1 MTSGQSGFWVAGIGD
16 AAATSTPMMTP
27 DRSDAEDVAVTD
39 SAPLAGMTAEVRTAS
54 QLWSVPFVAA
64 TVCSVVHPD
73 GARDWEAAGVC
84 SVVRPAGAS
93 AGDAA
98 VLSPQTAAMVNAL
111 AAGAG
116 SARVREA
123 DRAA

>member
-1 MTSGQSGFWVAGIGD
+1 MTSGQSGFWVAGMGD
-16 AAATSTPMMTP
+16 AAAAPSPMMTP

-73 GARDWEAAGVC
+73 GTSDW
-84 SVVRPAGAS
+84 
-93 AGDAA
+93 DAA
-98 VLSPQTAAMVNAL
+98 VLSPQT
-111 AAGAG
+111 
-116 SARVREA
+116 
-123 DRAA
+123 DRKSTRLNSSHLGISYAVF